1 MRDIAQVSI
10 TLYNPYAGFVI
21 GGSKIQ
27 EHGTQ
32 VITTDG
38 FLDPE
43 GFLNLESVLTLES
56 ELWG

>member
-1 MRDIAQVSI
+1 MRDITQVSI

-21 GGSKIQ
+21 GGSKI
-27 EHGTQ
+27 EDGTQ

-38 FLDPE
+38 FLDPD